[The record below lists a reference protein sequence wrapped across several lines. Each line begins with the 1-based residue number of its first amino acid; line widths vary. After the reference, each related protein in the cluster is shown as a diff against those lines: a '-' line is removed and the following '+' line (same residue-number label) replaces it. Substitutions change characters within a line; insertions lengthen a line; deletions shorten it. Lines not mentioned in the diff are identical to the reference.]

1 MKRGRITAILLSMVL
16 AVGMFT
22 GMTLPVQAAEI
33 KAEVRYEDVN
43 DALVGK
49 LLDRNT
55 QIYCGYTSDAFVVVH
70 LESPSGSSILQSVGA
85 TTANPLNAID
95 LIYQMVDS
103 QSRWAEFGV
112 DDTWDGT
119 VEVTRLF
126 LGYGGD
132 SRDIYVKPYI
142 APPASDPVS
151 SAKDSAS
158 TQNATDSHTHTLSWV
173 TTIEPTEGTDGMEE
187 YRCSCGY
194 VEISQKLPA
203 NNIYK
208 NELIDLVKN
217 ASADGTVE
225 YTTSYWDCCTD
236 AILQEWSRRN
246 DVNIKISFLSKGVR
260 YEFTIPAG
268 TSFDALAT
276 DEVHC

>member
-112 DDTWDGT
+112 DDT
-119 VEVTRLF
+119 
-126 LGYGGD
+126 
-132 SRDIYVKPYI
+132 
-142 APPASDPVS
+142 
-151 SAKDSAS
+151 
-158 TQNATDSHTHTLSWV
+158 
-173 TTIEPTEGTDGMEE
+173 
-187 YRCSCGY
+187 
-194 VEISQKLPA
+194 
-203 NNIYK
+203 
-208 NELIDLVKN
+208 
-217 ASADGTVE
+217 
-225 YTTSYWDCCTD
+225 
-236 AILQEWSRRN
+236 
-246 DVNIKISFLSKGVR
+246 
-260 YEFTIPAG
+260 
-268 TSFDALAT
+268 
-276 DEVHC
+276 